1 MGPPGTLSYLVRNSI
16 HCVFRSMPTILKSHL
31 SALLFTAI
39 NGQDISY
46 KYYLNGIEVEY
57 RHYGDDEDAHVVLQ
71 CSLES
76 ARDPLFDYA
85 KRKFLVPLP
94 AKDFQP
100 DERRFVNP
108 LSVKAFRDAVLRLCE
123 FFCMKPS
130 RYG

>member
-1 MGPPGTLSYLVRNSI
+1 
-16 HCVFRSMPTILKSHL
+16 MPTILKSLL
-31 SALLFTAI
+31 SALFFTAI

-46 KYYLNGIEVEY
+46 KYYLNGIEIEY

-94 AKDFQP
+94 AKDFQT
-100 DERRFVNP
+100 DEGRFVNP
-108 LSVKAFRDAVLRLCE
+108 LSVKAFRGAVLRLCGE
-123 FFCMKPS
+123 LPS
-130 RYG
+130 PRPN